1 MKSAKQKKPGKVQ
14 HLVQKGGK
22 AVEEMGSDELKQL
35 VNFYRQKASDLE
47 LQLLQNQI
55 KFNKLVI
62 NQAQSIPATKTVI
75 EKKTK

>member
-1 MKSAKQKKPGKVQ
+1 
-14 HLVQKGGK
+14 
-22 AVEEMGSDELKQL
+22 MGSDELKQL

>member
-1 MKSAKQKKPGKVQ
+1 
-14 HLVQKGGK
+14 
-22 AVEEMGSDELKQL
+22 VEEMGSDELKQL

-62 NQAQSIPATKTVI
+62 NQAQSIPATKTVL

>member
-1 MKSAKQKKPGKVQ
+1 M
-14 HLVQKGGK
+14 
-22 AVEEMGSDELKQL
+22 EEMGNDELKQL
-35 VNFYRQKASDLE
+35 INFYRQKASDLE

-62 NQAQSIPATKTVI
+62 NQAQSIPATKTVL